1 MGDPM
6 TNPELDRSEGPEADE
21 AHPLVCDFCGKEV
34 ERVRRI
40 ALDGA
45 YDRLQKRHAVQYACE
60 DCSEAKE
67 RRRLDTPPG

>member
-1 MGDPM
+1 MGDLM
-6 TNPELDRSEGPEADE
+6 TDPELSQSEVPEAD
-21 AHPLVCDFCGKEV
+21 AAQPLVCDFCGKAV

-40 ALDGA
+40 ALDGD